1 MKKITILFMCAF
13 MSLGIFSGCGA
24 NDRSHHSNSSKYK
37 NHVNIIEDDNIAA
50 VQDDNELEIRL
61 SDFKGKKE
69 YKLNLNDNAD
79 INVDYNLNKGS
90 LRFILKKDNGLE
102 HFSADL
108 YKSKEYTFQVG
119 SKGTYTLIIEG
130 KNVSGKVELEV
141 N

>member
-1 MKKITILFMCAF
+1 MKKVIIIFMCAF
-13 MSLGIFSGCGA
+13 ISLGILSGCGA
-24 NDRSHHSNSSKYK
+24 NYRSHNSNSSNDK
-37 NHVNIIEDDNIAA
+37 NHGNIIEDDNITA

-61 SDFKGKKE
+61 NDFKGKKE

-90 LRFILKKDNGLE
+90 LRFTLKKENGLE

-108 YKSKEYTFQVG
+108 YKTGEYTFEVG
-119 SKGTYTLIIEG
+119 SKGIYTLIIEG

-141 N
+141 D